1 MRANLE
7 MAHDAII
14 EAHVHSTYQ
23 ANRHH
28 SEEKPFEV
36 GDLAYLS
43 MVNLNLPKRR
53 A

>member
-1 MRANLE
+1 

-43 MVNLNLPKRR
+43 TANLNLLKRH